1 VETLDEYD
9 TIVSYEEGTLVN
21 PTIIRYDRDSLLYIY
36 DAEKHQVLALD
47 GSGQIKRK
55 YGDQG
60 RGPGEFLLV
69 NNFYLTDDYLYIVDP
84 IQFQVIRYTLDGEV
98 DSPLDYGQKGSQS
111 LPPPAPQSAIPRAKN
126 ITNKPFV
133 TARGNALL
141 PAAGPKEDFSSLF
154 TLTNW
159 EGKELAEIGDIPGGS
174 AFVLDYKQYQATV
187 DDQEIPAYYKPKV
200 FPVDSRI
207 YQRGT

>member
-1 VETLDEYD
+1 
-9 TIVSYEEGTLVN
+9 
-21 PTIIRYDRDSLLYIY
+21 
-36 DAEKHQVLALD
+36 
-47 GSGQIKRK
+47 
-55 YGDQG
+55 
-60 RGPGEFLLV
+60 
-69 NNFYLTDDYLYIVDP
+69 
-84 IQFQVIRYTLDGEV
+84 
-98 DSPLDYGQKGSQS
+98 
-111 LPPPAPQSAIPRAKN
+111 
-126 ITNKPFV
+126 V